1 MAATL
6 AIRAFPHAPSPLLGR
21 PAWIA
26 TILLFAW
33 LPALAYLD
41 HLPAPAVFDSGA
53 PFNKHVHPNSKAN
66 GLNPV
71 HGPTSASHSAHGHGD
86 SGGLGSGA
94 VPLMIAAATPTP
106 ELPAPVLAA
115 ITTATHWAG
124 RPAVRP
130 PTPPPR

>member
-6 AIRAFPHAPSPLLGR
+6 AIQAFPRAQSRLLRR
-21 PAWIA
+21 PVWLA

-33 LPALAYLD
+33 LPALSYLD
-41 HLPAPAVFDSGA
+41 HLPAPVVFDSGA
-53 PFNKHVHPNSKAN
+53 AAILHDHHSPNAGGSPAT
-66 GLNPV
+66 
-71 HGPTSASHSAHGHGD
+71 HGPTTASHHAHGHGD

-130 PTPPPR
+130 STPPPR